1 MKQSVNKVRD
11 LQNLVYSADC
21 DVLAITETWLTSNVS
36 NSELIPQGY
45 TIHRMD
51 RPGDKIGGGV
61 LIAVK
66 NSLSSST
73 CETLVTDEILAVNVT
88 LNQNCNITFICTYKP
103 PNANNSL
110 FNTNLQA
117 VLSSATKNN
126 SKICLLG
133 DFNFPHI
140 RWKNDGMGEPKSYDD
155 TIFCETLEDFS
166 FQQMNILPSTRHGN
180 VLDLILTN
188 FTEHFQIKTDYDDE
202 FRTDHRILNFNLP
215 VPWMGK
221 KQFCFFQTAETGNRT
236 PVSGVKGS
244 GANHYP
250 RAPARL
256 CTTRCI
262 YNYKNVNWSDIEMK
276 INTSNLEDRVI
287 EATNIDEALS
297 IWMNTLSKSIE
308 EYVPK
313 VRVNNSKSVT
323 WLDKECAKLRNK
335 RNRLK
340 KRALTSDNLEHW
352 NTYKKIR
359 NKMKNTLRRKH
370 KDFINNLGE
379 LTKKNPKRFW
389 SYIKCRKKCNVI
401 PDLMHFNGKTG
412 ETNQDIANKR
422 DINNKCPDVEKCK
435 LPSLGN
441 FQITIEEVH
450 TILKSLDKNKS
461 SGPDEI
467 PPIVLSQCANSLAPS
482 LCALM
487 NKSLEL
493 GQFPENWRSANICP
507 IYKSGDKSDITNYRP
522 ISLLSVASKVAE
534 RCIFNRIYPLLHDQ
548 IYTLQQGFMKGRS
561 TVTQLLQVLHDIQ
574 KSVIK
579 GEQVDMVYLDF
590 EKAFDKVPHDLLIE
604 KLQSFGIYGNLLK
617 WLNSYLTNR
626 QQRVVLEGKSSSWL
640 EVTSGVPQG
649 SILGPLLFILDI
661 NDMPLKLRHS
671 TIALFA
677 DDSKCYRRITKVQ
690 NCQEL
695 QDDINHLFKW
705 SVEWGMSKLKS
716 VLYYPSISQIN
727 INLSSTL

>member
-1 MKQSVNKVRD
+1 
-11 LQNLVYSADC
+11 
-21 DVLAITETWLTSNVS
+21 
-36 NSELIPQGY
+36 
-45 TIHRMD
+45 
-51 RPGDKIGGGV
+51 
-61 LIAVK
+61 
-66 NSLSSST
+66 
-73 CETLVTDEILAVNVT
+73 
-88 LNQNCNITFICTYKP
+88 
-103 PNANNSL
+103 
-110 FNTNLQA
+110 
-117 VLSSATKNN
+117 
-126 SKICLLG
+126 
-133 DFNFPHI
+133 
-140 RWKNDGMGEPKSYDD
+140 
-155 TIFCETLEDFS
+155 
-166 FQQMNILPSTRHGN
+166 
-180 VLDLILTN
+180 
-188 FTEHFQIKTDYDDE
+188 
-202 FRTDHRILNFNLP
+202 
-215 VPWMGK
+215 
-221 KQFCFFQTAETGNRT
+221 
-236 PVSGVKGS
+236 
-244 GANHYP
+244 
-250 RAPARL
+250 
-256 CTTRCI
+256 
-262 YNYKNVNWSDIEMK
+262 MK

-313 VRVNNSKSVT
+313 VRVINSKSVT
-323 WLDKECAKLRNK
+323 WFDKECAKLRNK

-340 KRALTSDNLEHW
+340 KRALNSDNLEHW

-412 ETNQDIANKR
+412 ETNQDIANMFNSFFQSVFNKR

-461 SGPDEI
+461 SGPAEI

-482 LCALM
+482 LCALI

-548 IYTLQQGFMKGRS
+548 IYTLQHGFMKGRS
-561 TVTQLLQVLHDIQ
+561 TVTQLLQVLHDIL

-579 GEQVDMVYLDF
+579 GEQVDMVYLDR

-649 SILGPLLFILDI
+649 SSLGPLLFISYI

-705 SVEWGMSKLKS
+705 SVEWGMSFKIEKCFVLSINQSNKHQPFKYTMNDVTLSTVNEVKDLGIFLDTKLSWDKHIRYTTANARKLTGLIKRTVGHSAPVS
-716 VLYYPSISQIN
+716 VLQQLYSSIVMPQLEYATPVWKSLSKSQIQTLEQIQRSYTKCMFGYESPHTYPDRLDRLN
-727 INLSSTL
+727 MLPLSYRRDISDLCQLYKFIQDPRSLPPDSVHFRNDQRCTRQSESSNFPIPR